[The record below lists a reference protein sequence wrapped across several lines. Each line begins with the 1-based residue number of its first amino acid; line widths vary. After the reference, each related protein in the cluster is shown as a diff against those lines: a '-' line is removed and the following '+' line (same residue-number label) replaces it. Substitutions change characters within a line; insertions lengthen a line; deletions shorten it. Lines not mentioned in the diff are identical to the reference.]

1 MANLKDLKTRIESVK
16 STRKITS
23 AMKMVA
29 AAKLRRAQEAA
40 ENARGYSER
49 MDRMLRSLASSF
61 DGIEGGPALL
71 GGTGNNKTHLLVA
84 FTADRGLCGGF
95 NGSIV
100 RETRKLVRE
109 LKAEGKTVKV
119 LFVGRKAADV
129 LKRELGES
137 VVDIIIGIAGKRG
150 IAFVEAQNV
159 AVRITEMFEAGEF
172 DVCSIVFNKFQS
184 AMTQIVTN
192 QQLIPFSAD
201 SADGDVAAND
211 DEKTKSDKSAKNDGP
226 SAAYI
231 FEPEEDEIL
240 ADLLPKNLAVQVFQA
255 MLESSASEHGA
266 RMTAMDSATRNA
278 GDMIDGLTLTYNRT
292 RQAYITK
299 ELIEIIS
306 GAEAL

>member
-1 MANLKDLKTRIESVK
+1 MPNLKDLKTRIESVK

-40 ENARGYSER
+40 ENARDYSQR
-49 MDRMLRSLASSF
+49 MDRMLRSLASTF
-61 DGIEGGPALL
+61 EGVEGGPALL
-71 GGTGNNKTHLLVA
+71 AGTGADQVHLLVA

-100 RETRKLVRE
+100 RETRRLVRE
-109 LKAEGKTVKV
+109 MKADGKTVKV

-137 VVDIIIGIAGKRG
+137 VVEIITGLGGKKGIQ
-150 IAFVEAQNV
+150 FSEAQDV
-159 AVRITEMFEAGEF
+159 ASKITEMFEAGEF

-184 AMTQIVTN
+184 AMTQIVTR
-192 QQLIPFSAD
+192 QQLIPFT
-201 SADGDVAAND
+201 DGSAAND
-211 DEKTKSDKSAKNDGP
+211 DEDTNAKAKDSGP
-226 SAAYI
+226 KAAYI
-231 FEPEEDEIL
+231 FEPEENEIL
-240 ADLLPKNLAVQVFQA
+240 ADLLPKNLGVQIFQA
-255 MLESSASEHGA
+255 LLESSASENGA

>member
-1 MANLKDLKTRIESVK
+1 MPNLKDLKTRIDSVK

-49 MDRMLRSLASSF
+49 MDRMLRSLAASF
-61 DGIEGGPALL
+61 DGVEGGPALL
-71 GGTGNNKTHLLVA
+71 AGTGNNKTHLIVA

-100 RETRKLVRE
+100 RETRKIVGE
-109 LKAEGKTVKV
+109 LKEEGIEAKV

-129 LKRELGES
+129 LKRELGS
-137 VVDIIIGIAGKRG
+137 NVVDIVTGVAGKKG
-150 IAFVEAQNV
+150 IEFVEAQNV

-184 AMTQIVTN
+184 AMTQVVTR

-201 SADGDVAAND
+201 DNSDETAAND
-211 DEKTKSDKSAKNDGP
+211 DNKPAEKD
-226 SAAYI
+226 SAANAVYI

-240 ADLLPKNLAVQVFQA
+240 AELLPKNLAVQVFQA